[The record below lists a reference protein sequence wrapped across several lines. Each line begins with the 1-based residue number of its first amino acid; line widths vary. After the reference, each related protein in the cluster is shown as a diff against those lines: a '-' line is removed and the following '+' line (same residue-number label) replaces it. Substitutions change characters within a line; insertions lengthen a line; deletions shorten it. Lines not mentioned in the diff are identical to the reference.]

1 MTAYFGVLT
10 IFLLITMVLVRV
22 AMLSRQGVSALKF
35 GATDKTDFAIPPF
48 VFLYLY
54 LIFSNAFYWPR
65 VIRSELFVSTW
76 QSWFG
81 VAACALS
88 VIVMFASLVSFGK
101 SFRVGIDTGR
111 QGKLVTSGIFRVT
124 RNPIYVAFAF
134 ALFGEFLIQPNWLF
148 LAYLVAGIALLHRQV
163 LREES
168 YLRQQYGAQYET
180 YCTRVR
186 RYL

>member
-1 MTAYFGVLT
+1 MTAYFGALS
-10 IFLLITMVLVRV
+10 IFLLITMVLARV

-35 GATDKTDFAIPPF
+35 GATDKTDFLIPPF

-81 VAACALS
+81 VAVCALAL
-88 VIVMFASLVSFGK
+88 IVMFASLISFGK

-111 QGKLVTSGIFRVT
+111 PGKLVTSGIFGVT

-134 ALFGEFLIQPNWLF
+134 ALFGEFLIQPNWLL
-148 LAYLVAGIALLHRQV
+148 LAYLVAGAALMHRQV
-163 LREES
+163 SREES
-168 YLRQQYGAQYET
+168 YLRQQYGAEYET
-180 YCTRVR
+180 YCARVR